1 MTSLCLSD
9 PQSAGF
15 IGSMTRFVDC
25 RVESFGSGAFQA
37 LAQPGST
44 LSLVL
49 TGFLTIFIAVIGYN
63 LLLGRS
69 FTIRSGTIAALR
81 VGVVLALATSW
92 PAYHTLVY
100 DVATDGPAQI
110 VGELGRSAGLPGSD
124 GTLIQRLDG
133 ADAALVQLSVLG
145 PGIPTVLQQQ
155 DEPPPPFAGFSA
167 FALGGSRILYLLTA
181 ILGIAGVR
189 VVTGLML
196 GLGPFFISFVM
207 FDNTR
212 SLFEGWVRVLAG
224 AALAAIGV
232 SIVLGLELSLL
243 EPWLSTILAQ
253 RMAGEALPS
262 VPTEL
267 FVVTGSFAIIALAVV
282 GACARLAGAFR
293 LAPWIGRG
301 EDTRAAD
308 PQGATASPA
317 MLTSN
322 VQNRDER
329 SRAAMV
335 ADVLVAMQRREGGV
349 RAPAMANQVGLRAS
363 DSYGF
368 SARHGERAAGPIGRS
383 LTRRA
388 QIRASASAGRRDSR

>member
-1 MTSLCLSD
+1 
-9 PQSAGF
+9 
-15 IGSMTRFVDC
+15 
-25 RVESFGSGAFQA
+25 
-37 LAQPGST
+37 
-44 LSLVL
+44 
-49 TGFLTIFIAVIGYN
+49 
-63 LLLGRS
+63 
-69 FTIRSGTIAALR
+69 
-81 VGVVLALATSW
+81 
-92 PAYHTLVY
+92 
-100 DVATDGPAQI
+100 
-110 VGELGRSAGLPGSD
+110 
-124 GTLIQRLDG
+124 
-133 ADAALVQLSVLG
+133 
-145 PGIPTVLQQQ
+145 
-155 DEPPPPFAGFSA
+155 
-167 FALGGSRILYLLTA
+167 
-181 ILGIAGVR
+181 
-189 VVTGLML
+189 ML
-196 GLGPFFISFVM
+196 GLGPFFIAFVM

-308 PQGATASPA
+308 PQGATTSPA
-317 MLTSN
+317 MLTN
-322 VQNRDER
+322 VQSRDER

-335 ADVLVAMQRREGGV
+335 AGVLVAMQRREGGA
-349 RAPAMANQVGLRAS
+349 RAPAMSNQVGLRAS
-363 DSYGF
+363 ESYGF
-368 SARHGERAAGPIGRS
+368 SARHSERAAVPIGRS

-388 QIRASASAGRRDSR
+388 QNRASTSAGRRDSR

>member
-1 MTSLCLSD
+1 
-9 PQSAGF
+9 
-15 IGSMTRFVDC
+15 MTRFVDC
-25 RVESFGSGAFQA
+25 RVETFGSGAFQA

-69 FTIRSGTIAALR
+69 FTIRSGTIAALK
-81 VGVVLALATSW
+81 VGAVLALATSW

-100 DVATDGPAQI
+100 DVATEGPTQI
-110 VGELGRSAGLPGSD
+110 VAELGRSGGFPGSD

-133 ADAALVQLSVLG
+133 VDAALVQLSVLG

-155 DEPPPPFAGFSA
+155 DTPPPPFAGFSA
-167 FALGGSRILYLLTA
+167 FALGGSRILFLLTV

-189 VVTGLML
+189 VITGLML
-196 GLGPFFISFVM
+196 GLGPFFIAFVM

-224 AALAAIGV
+224 ATLAAIGV

-253 RMAGEALPS
+253 RIAGQALPS
-262 VPTEL
+262 APTEL
-267 FVVTGSFAIIALAVV
+267 FVVTGSFAIIALAVLR
-282 GACARLAGAFR
+282 ACARLAGAFR

-308 PQGATASPA
+308 PQGATTSPA
-317 MLTSN
+317 MTISN

-335 ADVLVAMQRREGGV
+335 ADVLVAMQRREARGP
-349 RAPAMANQVGLRAS
+349 APAMATQINLRPS
-363 DSYGF
+363 GSSTLVF
-368 SARHGERAAGPIGRS
+368 RSGERAAVPIGRS

-388 QIRASASAGRRDSR
+388 QNRASASAGRRDSR